1 MTQAQLPQQ
10 LGDTQV
16 SRQVRSR
23 KKTSNV
29 GHREQRACKP
39 PSAKL
44 RSCKTVC
51 DFQCE
56 DSAEKTTNRLPY
68 LRHFWLFHS
77 TSSLCAVVFRVWSKI
92 LCDFTSS
99 EFRFPARSASS
110 ITLRGIGEGDGP
122 LQVFAIAQ
130 GNPLRPACVLMGIG

>member
-23 KKTSNV
+23 KKLPMSAIESSAPVSRPPLNSVPARPFVIFNAKTA
-29 GHREQRACKP
+29 QRRQLIAAIP
-39 PSAKL
+39 AAFL
-44 RSCKTVC
+44 
-51 DFQCE
+51 
-56 DSAEKTTNRLPY
+56 A
-68 LRHFWLFHS
+68 FHS

-99 EFRFPARSASS
+99 EFRFPARCASS

-122 LQVFAIAQ
+122 LQVFAIVQ